1 MDRKIV
7 FGVAAVLVVLVV
19 GIMVFFPLQP
29 EQVRQKAPNIN
40 INSYTYSVSVDK
52 PEIQLQATENEAAT
66 GEKTSS
72 ELTVY
77 NDNLALV
84 KDVRQIFLEKGLN
97 LVKFKDISAM
107 IDATSVLFMDLT
119 HPNTYVLE
127 QDYEYDL
134 VSRSKILEKYLEKE
148 IIVQVVEGDA
158 SKEYTG
164 KLLSYNDGIVL
175 DTNDGIITISSP
187 SRISFPELPDGLL
200 TKPTLVWKVWT
211 EDAGSHETQTVY
223 LTSGLS
229 WRADY
234 IMKLST
240 DDRQMDFSGWTT
252 ITNNSGTAYPDTK
265 LKLVAGTVH
274 RVEEGIVYKRLYDYA
289 VESGAAA
296 PQAFGEQPIFEYH
309 LYTLDRKTNVN
320 NNETKQISLLNTE
333 GVPVTKEFVYDGAT
347 NGENVEVKMKF
358 RNAESEGIGMPLPK
372 GIVRVYKEDN
382 DGQLQFLGEDSID
395 HTPKDEEVE
404 IAVGNAFDVKGE
416 RTQTE
421 YSEISKGITRQ
432 SYKIILKNHKAE
444 AVKVVVKENIGQSA
458 KVLTSSDAFEQK
470 SASEIEFNVDV
481 PANGE
486 KTITYTFE
494 SRYFYY

>member
-1 MDRKIV
+1 MDRKIIA
-7 FGVAAVLVVLVV
+7 GLAIVLVLLVV

-29 EQVRQKAPNIN
+29 EQPKQKVPNIN

-52 PEIQLQATENEAAT
+52 PEIHLQGIENESATE
-66 GEKTSS
+66 EKTAS

-97 LVKFKDISAM
+97 LVKYKDISSL
-107 IDATSVLFMDLT
+107 IDATSVLFIDIT

-127 QDYEYDL
+127 QNYEYDL
-134 VSRSKILEKYLEKE
+134 VSKSKILEKYLEKE
-148 IIVQVVEGDA
+148 ITVQVIEGDS

-164 KLLSYNDGIVL
+164 KLLSYNDGLVL
-175 DTNDGIITISSP
+175 ETADGIVTLNNP
-187 SRISFPELPDGLL
+187 SRISFPELPEGLL
-200 TKPTLVWKVWT
+200 TKPTLVWKVWA

-234 IMKLST
+234 VLNLSS
-240 DDRQMDFSGWTT
+240 DDKEMDFSGWTT
-252 ITNNSGTAYPDTK
+252 ITNSSGTSYPETK
-265 LKLVAGTVH
+265 LKLVAGDVH
-274 RVEEGIVYKRLYDYA
+274 RVDEGIVYKRLYDYA

-309 LYTLDRKTNVN
+309 LYTLERKTDVR

-333 GVPVTKEFVYDGAT
+333 GVPVTKEFVYDGAM
-347 NGENVEVKMKF
+347 NGENVEVNIKF
-358 RNAESEGIGMPLPK
+358 NNAESEGMGLPLPK
-372 GIVRVYKEDN
+372 GVVRVYKQDD
-382 DGQLQFLGEDSID
+382 DGQLQFLGEDRID

-404 IAVGNAFDVKGE
+404 VSVGNAFDVKGE

-421 YSEISKGITRQ
+421 YAEISKGLTRQ
-432 SYKIILKNHKAE
+432 SFKITLKNHKSE
-444 AVKVVVKENIGQSA
+444 AVKVVVKENVG
-458 KVLTSSDAFEQK
+458 TSSKVTNSSDPYEEK
-470 SASEIEFNVDV
+470 SATEIEFNVDV

-486 KTITYTFE
+486 KVVTYTFE
-494 SRYFYY
+494 TRYYY

>member
-1 MDRKIV
+1 MDRKIIAGLAV
-7 FGVAAVLVVLVV
+7 VLVVLVV

-29 EQVRQKAPNIN
+29 EQPKQKVPNIN

-52 PEIQLQATENEAAT
+52 PEIHLQGIENESATE
-66 GEKTSS
+66 EKTSS

-97 LVKFKDISAM
+97 LVKYKDISSL
-107 IDATSVLFMDLT
+107 IDATSVLFIDIT

-127 QDYEYDL
+127 QNYEYDL
-134 VSRSKILEKYLEKE
+134 VSRGKILEKYLEKE
-148 IIVQVVEGDA
+148 ITVQAIEGD
-158 SKEYTG
+158 SSREYTG
-164 KLLSYNDGIVL
+164 TLLSYNDGIVL
-175 DTNDGIITISSP
+175 DTADGIVTLANP
-187 SRISFPELPDGLL
+187 ARISFPELPEGLL
-200 TKPTLVWKVWT
+200 TKPTLIWKVWT

-234 IMKLST
+234 VLNLSS
-240 DDRQMDFSGWTT
+240 DDKEMDFSGWTT
-252 ITNNSGTAYPDTK
+252 ITNNSGTSYPETK
-265 LKLVAGTVH
+265 LKLVAGDVH
-274 RVEEGIVYKRLYDYA
+274 RVDEGIGYKRMYDYA

-309 LYTLDRKTNVN
+309 LYTLERKTDVK

-333 GVPVTKEFVYDGAT
+333 GVPVTKEFVYDGAM
-347 NGENVEVKMKF
+347 NGENVEVKIKF
-358 RNAESEGIGMPLPK
+358 NNEEKEGLGMPLPK
-372 GIVRVYKEDN
+372 GVVRVYKQDN

-404 IAVGNAFDVKGE
+404 VSVGNAFDIKGE

-421 YSEISKGITRQ
+421 YAEISKGLIRQ
-432 SYKIILKNHKAE
+432 SFKITLKNHKSE
-444 AVKVVVKENIGQSA
+444 AVKVIVKENVG
-458 KVLTSSDAFEQK
+458 TSSKVTVSSDKYEQK
-470 SASEIEFNVDV
+470 SATEIEFTVDV

-486 KTITYTFE
+486 KVVTYTVE
-494 SRYFYY
+494 NRYYY

>member
-1 MDRKIV
+1 MDRKIIAGLAV
-7 FGVAAVLVVLVV
+7 VLVVLVV

-29 EQVRQKAPNIN
+29 EQPKQKVPNIN

-52 PEIQLQATENEAAT
+52 PEIHLQGIENESATE
-66 GEKTSS
+66 EKTSS

-97 LVKFKDISAM
+97 LVKYKDISSL
-107 IDATSVLFMDLT
+107 IDATSVLFIDIT

-127 QDYEYDL
+127 QNYEYDL
-134 VSRSKILEKYLEKE
+134 VSRGKILEKYLEKE
-148 IIVQVVEGDA
+148 ITVQAIEGD
-158 SKEYTG
+158 SSREYTG
-164 KLLSYNDGIVL
+164 TLLSYNDGIVL
-175 DTNDGIITISSP
+175 DTADGIVTLANP
-187 SRISFPELPDGLL
+187 ARISFPELPEGLL
-200 TKPTLVWKVWT
+200 TKPTLIWKVWT

-234 IMKLST
+234 VLNLSS
-240 DDRQMDFSGWTT
+240 DDKEMDFSGWTT
-252 ITNNSGTAYPDTK
+252 IMNNSGSSYPETK
-265 LKLVAGTVH
+265 LKLVAGDVH
-274 RVEEGIVYKRLYDYA
+274 RVDEGIVYKRMYDYA

-309 LYTLDRKTNVN
+309 LYTLERKTDVK

-333 GVPVTKEFVYDGAT
+333 GVAVTKEFVYDGAM
-347 NGENVEVKMKF
+347 NGENVEVKIKF
-358 RNAESEGIGMPLPK
+358 NNEEKEGLGMPLPK
-372 GIVRVYKEDN
+372 GVVRVYKQDN
-382 DGQLQFLGEDSID
+382 DGQLQFLGEDNID

-404 IAVGNAFDVKGE
+404 VSVGNAFDIKGE

-421 YSEISKGITRQ
+421 YAEISKGLIRQ
-432 SYKIILKNHKAE
+432 SFKITLKNHKSE
-444 AVKVVVKENIGQSA
+444 AVKVIVKENVG
-458 KVLTSSDAFEQK
+458 TSSKVTNSSDKYEQK
-470 SASEIEFNVDV
+470 SVTEIEFTVDV

-486 KTITYTFE
+486 KVVTYTVE
-494 SRYFYY
+494 NRYYY